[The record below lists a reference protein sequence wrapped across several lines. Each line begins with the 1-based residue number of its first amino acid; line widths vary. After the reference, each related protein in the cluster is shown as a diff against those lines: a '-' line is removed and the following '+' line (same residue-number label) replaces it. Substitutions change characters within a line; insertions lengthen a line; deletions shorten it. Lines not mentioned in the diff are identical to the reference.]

1 MPLPWSKHCG
11 MHCACRLECSL
22 LSSLTATPFTPPHTS
37 PHHCRYVEELVKSE
51 MAAGVPSER
60 VVVAGF
66 SQGGAIALMMM
77 RSQLKLAAVV
87 GRSFYVCLARW
98 CVVGRLGGCAAVL
111 LECMH
116 QVSGGVRVSS

>member
-1 MPLPWSKHCG
+1 MLVAFQLDCHPIHTF
-11 MHCACRLECSL
+11 H
-22 LSSLTATPFTPPHTS
+22 TP

-66 SQGGAIALMMM
+66 SQGGAIALMML

-87 GRSFYVCLARW
+87 GRSFYVC
-98 CVVGRLGGCAAVL
+98 
-111 LECMH
+111 
-116 QVSGGVRVSS
+116 